1 MLETLDIVQEQ
12 VAQDGKVV
20 QLEQD
25 HQKEQV
31 KKEIHEEG
39 KMSQVR

>member
-31 KKEIHEEG
+31 KKTIVTCMLEDP
-39 KMSQVR
+39 VV